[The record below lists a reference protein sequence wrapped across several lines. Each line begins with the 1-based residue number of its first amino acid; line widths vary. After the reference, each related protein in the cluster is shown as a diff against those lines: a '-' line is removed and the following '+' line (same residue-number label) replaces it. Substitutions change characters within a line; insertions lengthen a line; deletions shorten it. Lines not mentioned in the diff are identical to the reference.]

1 MWSNWEDLWF
11 HGKLKTNNNLKLELE
26 AEYRSLTSIN
36 MAELVMLK
44 GLDVEIQLPYSDHSK
59 SPIHLVANL
68 VYHKR
73 T

>member
-1 MWSNWEDLWF
+1 
-11 HGKLKTNNNLKLELE
+11 
-26 AEYRSLTSIN
+26 

-73 T
+73 TKHIKMIVILVEKS